1 MDFTFLLEDWCDFFL
16 KIGATRKLT
25 HLGADYESTS
35 LNNVRIDHKKLE
47 ISDFTYTT
55 L

>member
-1 MDFTFLLEDWCDFFL
+1 MIVLLFFL
-16 KIGATRKLT
+16 RIGATRKLT

-35 LNNVRIDHKKLE
+35 LNNVRIVDNE
-47 ISDFTYTT
+47 SEFSDSTYTM

>member
-1 MDFTFLLEDWCDFFL
+1 MIVLLFFL
-16 KIGATRKLT
+16 RIGATGKLT

-35 LNNVRIDHKKLE
+35 LNNVRI
-47 ISDFTYTT
+47 SDNESEFSDSTYTM

>member
-1 MDFTFLLEDWCDFFL
+1 MRANMIVLLFFL
-16 KIGATRKLT
+16 RIGATRKLT

-35 LNNVRIDHKKLE
+35 LNNVRIGDSESE
-47 ISDFTYTT
+47 ISDSTYTT

>member
-1 MDFTFLLEDWCDFFL
+1 MIVLLFFL
-16 KIGATRKLT
+16 RIGATRKLT

-35 LNNVRIDHKKLE
+35 LNNVSIGDNE
-47 ISDFTYTT
+47 SEFSDSTYTM

>member
-1 MDFTFLLEDWCDFFL
+1 MMVLLFFL
-16 KIGATRKLT
+16 RIGATRKLT

-35 LNNVRIDHKKLE
+35 LNDVRIGLE
-47 ISDFTYTT
+47 KSEVSDPRYTM

>member
-1 MDFTFLLEDWCDFFL
+1 MMVLLFFL
-16 KIGATRKLT
+16 RIGATRKLT

-35 LNNVRIDHKKLE
+35 LNNVRIGDNEPE
-47 ISDFTYTT
+47 ISDATYTT

>member
-1 MDFTFLLEDWCDFFL
+1 MRANMIVLPFFVR
-16 KIGATRKLT
+16 IGATRKLT

-35 LNNVRIDHKKLE
+35 LNNVRIGDNE
-47 ISDFTYTT
+47 SEFSDSTYTM

>member
-1 MDFTFLLEDWCDFFL
+1 MIVLLFFL
-16 KIGATRKLT
+16 RIGATRKLT

-35 LNNVRIDHKKLE
+35 LNNVRIADNE
-47 ISDFTYTT
+47 SEFSDSTYTM

>member
-1 MDFTFLLEDWCDFFL
+1 MIVLLFFVR
-16 KIGATRKLT
+16 IGATRKLT

-35 LNNVRIDHKKLE
+35 LNNVRIGDNE
-47 ISDFTYTT
+47 SEFSDSTYTM

>member
-1 MDFTFLLEDWCDFFL
+1 MRANMIVLLFFL
-16 KIGATRKLT
+16 RIGATRKLT

-35 LNNVRIDHKKLE
+35 LNNVRIGDNE
-47 ISDFTYTT
+47 SEFSDSTYTM

>member
-1 MDFTFLLEDWCDFFL
+1 MMVLLFFL
-16 KIGATRKLT
+16 RIGATRKLT

-35 LNNVRIDHKKLE
+35 LNNVRIGDNE
-47 ISDFTYTT
+47 SEFSDSMHTM

>member
-1 MDFTFLLEDWCDFFL
+1 MIVLPFFVR
-16 KIGATRKLT
+16 IGATRKLT

-35 LNNVRIDHKKLE
+35 LNNVRIGDNE
-47 ISDFTYTT
+47 SEFSDSTYTM